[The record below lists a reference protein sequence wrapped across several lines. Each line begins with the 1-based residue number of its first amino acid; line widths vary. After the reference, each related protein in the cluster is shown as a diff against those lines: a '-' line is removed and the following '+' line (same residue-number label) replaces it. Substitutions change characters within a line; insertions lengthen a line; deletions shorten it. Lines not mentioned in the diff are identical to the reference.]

1 MSSES
6 KLAKPY
12 TNLRCRAS
20 TFHNGNS
27 PEKDNFK
34 NLNAVLQCFPNATGT
49 HKGSVKFL
57 S

>member
-12 TNLRCRAS
+12 MNLRCRAS

-27 PEKDNFK
+27 PEKDNLK
-34 NLNAVLQCFPNATGT
+34 NLNAVLQCFPNATRNSQ
-49 HKGSVKFL
+49 GSVKFL